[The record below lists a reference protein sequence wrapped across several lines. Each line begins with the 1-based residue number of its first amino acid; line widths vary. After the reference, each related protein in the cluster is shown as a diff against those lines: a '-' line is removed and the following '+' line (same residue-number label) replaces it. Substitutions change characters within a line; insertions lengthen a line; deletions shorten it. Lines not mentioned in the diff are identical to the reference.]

1 MFLSGMGGTGKSEVI
16 KAFVDFAK
24 NISHIL
30 DWNFDL
36 NVIKIAALTGTAACE
51 IPNGSTLHRIACLN
65 KRKISMEDKDSWDST
80 RILII
85 DEVSFLDATTIE
97 TLDKNMRILKNTND
111 LFGGVQVV
119 FVGDFFQMFPVGVGQ
134 SLVYKETIQFYVINK
149 AVFLNKSHRFKSD
162 PQYGE
167 IMRRFRVGLATKHDI
182 QMINTRF
189 FKNDNVVLPPIS
201 KLRCACFRN
210 DERCAF
216 NSSVFLKHLE
226 ATHTKTN
233 DDTLECPNH
242 TCIIKAVMKYKRG
255 GANINST
262 MHNRILDECGDCD
275 IKNGKGAFVDPA
287 LKFFNNVPLMMNSND
302 RIHEELANG
311 TPCLGQYIKLKHG
324 CKYRKENWEG
334 YMVNTIYAYEVEYI
348 ICKKEKESICSPEYF
363 KVKPESSI
371 CNVKLQQFKVL

>member
-1 MFLSGMGGTGKSEVI
+1 MTNEKSIGSTQESTQNCESNKSSDMIIEILFNLISEDSHHSQLSTNIDHIKEQDDHMTFENITSKYNLDFKQRVAFEIMTCSFLLKSLQEHKIIKNKLYSLFGYYDNYLNNLSKLNKKIREKGGEDNLVMFLSGMGGTGKSEVI

-36 NVIKIAALTGTAACE
+36 NVIKIAALPGTAACE

-97 TLDKNMRILKNTND
+97 TLDKNMRILKNTNE
-111 LFGGVQVV
+111 LFGGVQIV

-134 SLVYKETIQFYVINK
+134 SLVYKETIQFNAINK

-167 IMRRFRVGLATKHDI
+167 IMRRFRVGLATKEDI

-189 FKNDNVVLPPIS
+189 FKNDTVVLPPI
-201 KLRCACFRN
+201 L
-210 DERCAF
+210 
-216 NSSVFLKHLE
+216 
-226 ATHTKTN
+226 
-233 DDTLECPNH
+233 
-242 TCIIKAVMKYKRG
+242 
-255 GANINST
+255 
-262 MHNRILDECGDCD
+262 
-275 IKNGKGAFVDPA
+275 
-287 LKFFNNVPLMMNSND
+287 
-302 RIHEELANG
+302 
-311 TPCLGQYIKLKHG
+311 
-324 CKYRKENWEG
+324 
-334 YMVNTIYAYEVEYI
+334 
-348 ICKKEKESICSPEYF
+348 
-363 KVKPESSI
+363 
-371 CNVKLQQFKVL
+371 

>member
-1 MFLSGMGGTGKSEVI
+1 MTNEKSIGSTQESTQNCESNKSSDMIIDILFNLISEDSHHSQLSTNIDHIKEQDDHMTFENITSKYNLDFKQRVAFEIMACSFLLKSLQEYKIINNKLYSLFDSDDNYLNNLSKLNKKIREKGGEDNLVMFLSGMGGTGKSEVI

-65 KRKISMEDKDSWDST
+65 KRKISKEDKDIQDST

-134 SLVYKETIQFYVINK
+134 SLVYKETIQFNAINK
-149 AVFLNKSHRFKSD
+149 AVFLNKSHRFRSD

-167 IMRRFRVGLATKHDI
+167 IMRRFRVGLATKEDI

-189 FKNDNVVLPPIS
+189 FKNDNVVLPP
-201 KLRCACFRN
+201 
-210 DERCAF
+210 
-216 NSSVFLKHLE
+216 
-226 ATHTKTN
+226 T
-233 DDTLECPNH
+233 
-242 TCIIKAVMKYKRG
+242 
-255 GANINST
+255 
-262 MHNRILDECGDCD
+262 
-275 IKNGKGAFVDPA
+275 
-287 LKFFNNVPLMMNSND
+287 
-302 RIHEELANG
+302 
-311 TPCLGQYIKLKHG
+311 
-324 CKYRKENWEG
+324 
-334 YMVNTIYAYEVEYI
+334 
-348 ICKKEKESICSPEYF
+348 
-363 KVKPESSI
+363 
-371 CNVKLQQFKVL
+371 